1 MAEAAKPKKATKTE
15 RGRPTL
21 YTRELADEICQRI
34 AEGETLTG
42 ICSGPDMPSKAAVLL
57 WVRDN
62 RDGFSDR
69 YAHARDLQLE
79 GIADEMLDL
88 ADDARNDWMERQ
100 SGEGTITV
108 VDHEHVA
115 RTKLRLET
123 RKWLLVKL
131 KPQRYGDKIEQ
142 THKGDDAF
150 LALWQGMAG
159 GKPKGD

>member
-1 MAEAAKPKKATKTE
+1 MKPKKTKAE

-21 YTRELADEICQRI
+21 YTRELADEICRRLS
-34 AEGETLTG
+34 EGETLTS

-57 WVRDN
+57 WVRED

-69 YAHARDLQLE
+69 YAHARDLQLD

-100 SGEGTITV
+100 SGDGTITV
-108 VDHEHVA
+108 VDHEHVT
-115 RTKLRLET
+115 RTKLRIET

-131 KPQRYGDKIEQ
+131 KPQRYGEKIEQ
-142 THKGDDAF
+142 THKADDAF
-150 LALWQGMAG
+150 VALWQSLGRKAE
-159 GKPKGD
+159 